1 MASRPIRPIRV
12 SAHIPAPPDIVFAFV
27 SDTRNDPY
35 WCPNVERVELVEGQ
49 GVAVGTRFRYH
60 QHLDRP
66 GSDRIHFDADVE
78 IVDLGDNTIRWLVSD
93 KFQTREID
101 LTVEPGGDG
110 SKVTQVTRASFLRPP
125 GLARWVYPRLARRT
139 LEEQFQ
145 HLIAHFNA

>member
-1 MASRPIRPIRV
+1 MASRPVRPIRV

-49 GVAVGTRFRYH
+49 GVAVGTRFRFH

-66 GSDRIHFDADVE
+66 GSDRIHFDAEVE
-78 IVDLGDNTIRWLVSD
+78 IVDLGDNSIQWLVSD

-101 LTVEPGGDG
+101 LTVEPDGDG
-110 SKVTQVTRASFLRPP
+110 SIVTQVTRAAFLRPP

-139 LEEQFQ
+139 FGEQFQ
-145 HLIAHFNA
+145 HLVAHFNE